1 MCYGVL
7 EEINQVKK
15 CEKSRQQK
23 LPQPHYLFVQK
34 YGRNLEAEMPEIAG
48 KLGNGTWFSFCTEGK
63 KKDVSIT
70 NRFLVEQEKHSEL
83 GKKFGGCALVELTG
97 NEEPKE
103 LFEFL
108 SYIRQ
113 QESGFGCVFTTRTLE
128 CVNDIRESLE
138 QHFFVRVI
146 DGEKY
151 DSTEQAGLF
160 CKVLKSFGFSVD
172 NTGDH
177 AVEKVFSDVSW
188 EETDMVR
195 NKIENLAR
203 NMVYEK
209 LMLPDA
215 EQMVSMEEIKAAVSG
230 LKKETEKVRRIGFVG
245 GLDYE

>member
-15 CEKSRQQK
+15 CEESRQQK

-34 YGRNLEAEMPEIAG
+34 YGRNLEAEMPEIAA

-70 NRFLVEQEKHSEL
+70 NRFLVELEKHAEL

-97 NEEPKE
+97 GEEPKE

-113 QESGFGCVFTTRTLE
+113 QESGFGSVFSTRSMDCVD
-128 CVNDIRESLE
+128 DIRKSLE

-151 DSTEQAGLF
+151 DSTEQVLLF
-160 CKVLKSFGFSVD
+160 LNVLESFGFSLEGTAY
-172 NTGDH
+172 N
-177 AVEKVFSDVSW
+177 AVEEIFSNINW

-209 LMLPDA
+209 LMLS
-215 EQMVSMEEIKAAVSG
+215 EEGQVVSAEEIKTAAAG
-230 LKKETEKVRRIGFVG
+230 LKKETEKVRKIGFVG
-245 GLDYE
+245 GMAYE